1 MPEIDPG
8 RLLGDL
14 RELAKFGAYK
24 TGVHR
29 PTFSR
34 EDVEARHWFADR
46 RHRQRVRI
54 EPRAG
59 A

>member
-29 PTFSR
+29 PTFST
-34 EDVEARHWFADR
+34 EDVEARHWFANR
-46 RHRQRVRI
+46 LS
-54 EPRAG
+54 
-59 A
+59 